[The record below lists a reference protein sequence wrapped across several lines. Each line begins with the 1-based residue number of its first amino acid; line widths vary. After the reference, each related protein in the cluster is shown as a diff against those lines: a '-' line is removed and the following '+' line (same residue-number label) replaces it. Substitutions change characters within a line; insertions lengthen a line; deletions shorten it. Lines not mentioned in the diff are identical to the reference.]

1 MAMSMHEQSA
11 LPRNATNGVI
21 AAQRDFT
28 PGHGKIRGTAGTWIL
43 TILACLYIA
52 GTGIVLYYSTGRFND
67 LYNSLNVAEFTGRA
81 WFVFH
86 CYRWFYPSF
95 FGSALALLI
104 TKEFFIRRT
113 WMNVAITI
121 AVSIAIW
128 ISGEVMAFTLYD
140 PIKLFQVGPH

>member
-1 MAMSMHEQSA
+1 MQMRKQSA
-11 LPRNATNGVI
+11 LPGNATNGVM
-21 AAQRDFT
+21 AAQKGFN

-43 TILACLYIA
+43 TILACFYIA
-52 GTGIVLYYSTGRFND
+52 GTGIVLYYSTGRFSD
-67 LYNSLNVAEFTGRA
+67 LYNSLNVPEFTGPA

-95 FGSALALLI
+95 FGGASAFLI

-113 WMNVAITI
+113 WMNVAITL
-121 AVSIAIW
+121 AVSTAIW

-140 PIKLFQVGPH
+140 PIKLFQDRLH